1 MSFNNIITGDM
12 VRDPEFMKRM
22 QDAIAE
28 LEGMQDVPLPGMEH
42 IEEVPAKI
50 SDEVE
55 KSFELYRVVDS
66 KGNEYTAHSGKVYY
80 KRLNSAS
87 ACCNRQNARG
97 WDVYHVQRAKHVE
110 WEDV

>member
-1 MSFNNIITGDM
+1 MTFNNIITGDM
-12 VRDPEFMKRM
+12 IRDPEFMKRM
-22 QDAIAE
+22 MHEMAK

-66 KGNEYTAHSGKVYY
+66 KGNEFTAHSGKTYY
-80 KRLNSAS
+80 KRLNAAS
-87 ACCNRQNARG
+87 ACRNRQNKRG
-97 WDVYHVQRAKHVE
+97 WDTYTVQRAKNVE